1 MEKISKKIIIKN
13 INILIQIFIDSI
25 KYATSKTNLSI
36 KLNKILLRQFTYN
49 ISGELGTY
57 SGKKTLFSRIIFSRQ
72 KFYNSEPKIK
82 LENTNTNII
91 IIKYTYE
98 NYTITQKLYLENL
111 KINYFSEVVT
121 KNKNKKAQKGGQGY
135 SVMVED
141 TPIAGKPV
149 IRSYYDCCRPIFS
162 GGKADSGYYLDVGGN
177 HLVVQPQ
184 YRAY

>member
-1 MEKISKKIIIKN
+1 MNKNSKKIN
-13 INILIQIFIDSI
+13 LLVELFIDSI

-36 KLNKILLRQFTYN
+36 KLNPILERTFTYN
-49 ISGELGTY
+49 ILGELGKY
-57 SGKKTLFSRIIFSRQ
+57 SGKKSIFSEIMFSRQ
-72 KFYNSEPKIK
+72 KYYNSETKILMK
-82 LENTNTNII
+82 NANMII
-91 IIKYTYE
+91 LVFYYK
-98 NYTITQKLYLENL
+98 NYTITQTLYLDNF
-111 KINYFSEVVT
+111 KINYFSEVST
-121 KNKNKKAQKGGQGY
+121 KNKSNQKGGQGY

-149 IRSYYDCCRPIFS
+149 IRSYYDCCRPVFS

>member
-1 MEKISKKIIIKN
+1 MDKNSKKIN
-13 INILIQIFIDSI
+13 FLSELFIDSI

-36 KLNKILLRQFTYN
+36 KLNPILDRTFTYN
-49 ISGELGTY
+49 ILGELGKY
-57 SGKKTLFSRIIFSRQ
+57 SGKKSLFSEILFSRQ
-72 KFYNSEPKIK
+72 KYYDSEPKI
-82 LENTNTNII
+82 L
-91 IIKYTYE
+91 IKNKNMIVMSFIYK
-98 NYTITQKLYLENL
+98 NYTITQTLYLDNL

-121 KNKNKKAQKGGQGY
+121 KNKSKQKGGQGY

-149 IRSYYDCCRPIFS
+149 IRSYYDCCRPVFS

>member
-1 MEKISKKIIIKN
+1 MDKNSKKIN
-13 INILIQIFIDSI
+13 FLLEIFIDSI

-36 KLNKILLRQFTYN
+36 KLNSIMVRNFTYN
-49 ISGELGTY
+49 IVGEFGNY
-57 SGKKTLFSRIIFSRQ
+57 SGKKSMFSEILFSRQ
-72 KFYNSEPKIK
+72 KYYNSEPKILLK
-82 LENTNTNII
+82 NMNLITLSFNY
-91 IIKYTYE
+91 K
-98 NYTITQKLYLENL
+98 NYTIIQSLYLDNF

-121 KNKNKKAQKGGQGY
+121 KNKRVQKGGHGY

-141 TPIAGKPV
+141 MPIAGKPV
-149 IRSYYDCCRPIFS
+149 IRPYYDCCRPVFR

>member
-1 MEKISKKIIIKN
+1 MNKNSKKIDL
-13 INILIQIFIDSI
+13 LIELFIDSI

-36 KLNKILLRQFTYN
+36 KINKILERFFTYN
-49 ISGELGTY
+49 IVGELGKY
-57 SGKKTLFSRIIFSRQ
+57 SGKKSIFSEVLFSRQ
-72 KFYNSEPKIK
+72 KYYSSESKILLKNANMIVLNFYYK
-82 LENTNTNII
+82 
-91 IIKYTYE
+91 
-98 NYTITQKLYLENL
+98 NYTITQTLYLDNL
-111 KINYFSEVVT
+111 KINYFSEVVS
-121 KNKNKKAQKGGQGY
+121 KNKSKQKGGQGY

-149 IRSYYDCCRPIFS
+149 IRSYYDCCRPVFS

>member
-1 MEKISKKIIIKN
+1 MDKNSKKIDF
-13 INILIQIFIDSI
+13 LIELFIDSI

-36 KLNKILLRQFTYN
+36 KINPILERIFTYN
-49 ISGELGTY
+49 LIGELGKY
-57 SGKKTLFSRIIFSRQ
+57 SGKKSLFSEVLFSRQ
-72 KFYNSEPKIK
+72 KYYNSDPKILMK
-82 LENTNTNII
+82 NANMII
-91 IIKYTYE
+91 LIFYYK
-98 NYTITQKLYLENL
+98 NYTITQTLYLDNF

-121 KNKNKKAQKGGQGY
+121 KNKKKQKGGQGY

-162 GGKADSGYYLDVGGN
+162 GGKADSGYYLDVDGN